1 MILKPHE
8 YFPIYRN
15 LEDPADSGTYYVQAK
30 IRKTRTD
37 ELLETLNLTDNG
49 DQRFSKEY
57 QLPGDSSGEGYY
69 ITIETTV
76 YTDSGYTTKSN
87 NYAIVTNEYLVD
99 ERKQQGGG
107 GFGGIDL
114 TEGQLKKVIESAIDN
129 KFKGMPKPEFPKQ
142 EKIDLS
148 EIIKKLDSV
157 LKRPEFRDADFSSIH
172 DSLIMV
178 QDKIGQIPTEKP
190 DFTEITNN
198 LKQTQEIYA
207 KGLAEI
213 KNILGKTGEFNK
225 MTESKV
231 KKINKIIEKSFEDI
245 KDQIDKKD
253 FNVGSLSLQIPT
265 NQNKEEKTNNINRA
279 ERLKGL

>member
-1 MILKPHE
+1 MILKPQE

-15 LEDPADSGTYYVQAK
+15 LEDPNDSSTYYVQAK

-37 ELLETLNLTDNG
+37 ELLKTLNLTDKG
-49 DQRFSKEY
+49 GQRFSKEY
-57 QLPGDSSGEGYY
+57 QIPGDPSGEGYY

-76 YTDSGYTTKSN
+76 YTDSGYTTKTP

-114 TEGQLKKVIESAIDN
+114 TEGQLQKVIETALEN
-129 KFKGMPKPEFPKQ
+129 KLKKLPKLEFPKQ
-142 EKIDLS
+142 KEINLS
-148 EIIKKLDSV
+148 NIIEKLDIV
-157 LKRPEFRDADFSSIH
+157 LKRPEFKETDFSLIH
-172 DSLIMV
+172 DSLVMI
-178 QDKIGQIPTEKP
+178 QDRIGQIPTEKP
-190 DFTEITNN
+190 DFTEIIDN

-207 KGLAEI
+207 KGLIEI

-225 MTESKV
+225 MTENEV
-231 KKINKIIEKSFEDI
+231 KKINKIIETSFNDI

-253 FNVGSLSLQIPT
+253 FNVGSLSLQLPT
-265 NQNKEEKTNNINRA
+265 NQNKEEKTINRA